1 MASLQLTRDTYA
13 PGTTGGP
20 ITTTRRRARRVS
32 SPRERTLTELFG
44 LSFSLEQ
51 MITDESDFLSAYINA
66 DDEPTVLKD
75 CGD

>member
-32 SPRERTLTELFG
+32 SPRERTLTEFG

-51 MITDESDFLSAYINA
+51 MITDERDFLSAYINA
-66 DDEPTVLKD
+66 DDETDLLQD